1 MSAARAVSAIAV
13 AALAA
18 CDPSRPYEPSL
29 PEAPP
34 PLAGPSPLRITFNN
48 AADWRPAFTPD
59 GTQLWYSFQVPGR
72 PDRDRC
78 VAKIPAGGG
87 RQSDILCWRTAGDLD
102 STDAVVLAAE
112 SPSGRLAFVAERGR
126 VNATVPAARALLVG
140 PPGNP
145 DQARLVMTFPR
156 TGRPY
161 AWYGIGDLWW
171 LDDSTLLVVPQLYAY
186 SGTTP
191 GSSAD
196 TTISGIEVARINLR
210 NDSITFYGLTRFASS
225 VAPGPAP
232 GTAIFT
238 VGGDTRVFTLN
249 LATGS
254 TAVFYDFAPIGVPRD
269 VRLVG
274 NRLFAVVGGKVYY
287 AFEPLF
293 GMGVQRDW
301 GGPVYVVD
309 VQAGTP
315 PRLLTLF
322 GRFYRHLAAAP
333 DGASLVAEGYG
344 VTIVSISPTEQDT
357 VVSENGDLFV
367 IQVP

>member
-1 MSAARAVSAIAV
+1 MRAVPTFAA

-18 CDPSRPYEPSL
+18 CEPSRPYETSP
-29 PEAPP
+29 PEPPP
-34 PLAGPSPLRITFNN
+34 PLTGASPLRITYNS

-59 GTQLWYSFQVPGR
+59 GAQLWYSFQVPGR

-78 VAKIPAGGG
+78 VAKIPAAGG
-87 RQSDILCWRTAGDLD
+87 RQSGTVCWRGAGELD

-112 SPSGRLAFVAERGR
+112 SPSGRLAFVAERGGR
-126 VNATVPAARALLVG
+126 NATVPTGRALLAS
-140 PPGNP
+140 PPGDP
-145 DQARLVMTFPR
+145 DRASLVMTFPR
-156 TGRPY
+156 TGNPF
-161 AWYGIGDLWW
+161 AWYGIGDMWW
-171 LDDSTLLVVPQLYAY
+171 LDDSTLLLVPQLYAY

-196 TTISGIEVARINLR
+196 TTISGIEVARVDLR
-210 NDSITFYGLTRFASS
+210 TSPASLRIYGLTRFASS
-225 VAPGPAP
+225 AAPGPTP

-238 VGGDTRVFTLN
+238 IGGDTRVFELN

-254 TAVFYDFAPIGVPRD
+254 TTVLYDFAPIGIPRD
-269 VRLVG
+269 VRMVG
-274 NRLFAVVGGKVYY
+274 DRLFAVVAGKVYY
-287 AFEPLF
+287 NYEPLF

-301 GGPVYVVD
+301 GGPVYMVD

-333 DGASLVAEGYG
+333 DGASLVAEGYA
-344 VTIVSISPTEQDT
+344 VTIVSISVTEQDT
-357 VVSENGDLFV
+357 IVSENGDLFV